1 MGTRPRLIPKTH
13 ERREIAIGLPLML
26 QTTAQTIASADT
38 ERVPP
43 LRQHGQHGRNLPW
56 PLSIYQTAVGKKYVM
71 AVTGVGLLGFV
82 LAHMIGNLHLYEGPA
97 QLNEYAEALRDLGG
111 HLVPRT
117 LILWLMRVGLLVM
130 FVLHI
135 HSAWSLKEISR
146 RSSPQANWISGNK
159 RYAGGQDFA
168 AVNFASRTMR
178 WTGPI
183 IGLYVLFHLA
193 DLTWGWW
200 LGDGYIRGDVYH
212 NVVESFSSIPVAII
226 YIVANMALS
235 LHIYHGIW
243 SAFQTLG
250 VNNPRFNHLRRGLAA
265 VIAAV
270 ILAGNLSFPIMVQA
284 GVVA

>member
-1 MGTRPRLIPKTH
+1 MARTVTPPGAAAGAGT
-13 ERREIAIGLPLML
+13 
-26 QTTAQTIASADT
+26 S

-43 LRQHGQHGRNLPW
+43 LRRRRRELPW
-56 PLSIYQTAVGKKYVM
+56 PLNIYQSAVGKKYVM
-71 AVTGVGLLGFV
+71 AVTGVGLLAFV
-82 LAHMIGNLHLYEGPA
+82 IVHMIGNLHLYEGPT
-97 QLNEYAEALRDLGG
+97 QVNEYAEALRDLGG

-117 LILWLMRVGLLVM
+117 LVLWVMRCGLLAM

-135 HSAWSLKEISR
+135 HSAWSLKEMSR
-146 RSSPQANWISGNK
+146 RSSPKANWVSGNK
-159 RYAGGQDFA
+159 RYAGGQDYV

-200 LGDGYIRGDVYH
+200 LGDDYIRGDVYH
-212 NVVESFSSIPVAII
+212 NVVESLSSIPVAII
-226 YIVANMALS
+226 YIVANAALAV
-235 LHIYHGIW
+235 HIYHGIA

-250 VNNPRFNHLRRGLAA
+250 VNNPRFNHLRRALATVVA
-265 VIAAV
+265 GA
-270 ILAGNLSFPIMVQA
+270 ILVGNLSFPILVQS

>member
-1 MGTRPRLIPKTH
+1 MARTVTPTG
-13 ERREIAIGLPLML
+13 AG
-26 QTTAQTIASADT
+26 SG

-43 LRQHGQHGRNLPW
+43 LRRRRRELPW
-56 PLSIYQTAVGKKYVM
+56 PLNIYQTSVGKKYVM
-71 AVTGVGLLGFV
+71 AVTGIGLLAFV
-82 LAHMIGNLHLYEGPA
+82 IVHMIGNLHLYEGPA
-97 QLNEYAEALRDLGG
+97 QINEYAEALRDLGG

-117 LILWLMRVGLLVM
+117 LILWVMRIGLLAM

-146 RSSPQANWISGNK
+146 RSSPKANWVSGNK
-159 RYAGGQDFA
+159 RYAGGQDYA

-183 IGLYVLFHLA
+183 IALYVLFHLA

-200 LGDGYIRGDVYH
+200 LGGDYIRGDVYH
-212 NVVESFSSIPVAII
+212 NVVESLSSLPVAII
-226 YIVANMALS
+226 YIVANVALS
-235 LHIYHGIW
+235 VHIYHGMW

-250 VNNPRFNHLRRGLAA
+250 VNNPRFNHLRRGLAT
-265 VIAAV
+265 VIAGA
-270 ILAGNLSFPIMVQA
+270 ILVGNLSFPIMVQA

>member
-1 MGTRPRLIPKTH
+1 MP
-13 ERREIAIGLPLML
+13 
-26 QTTAQTIASADT
+26 QTAVPADIN
-38 ERVPP
+38 RVPS
-43 LRQHGQHGRNLPW
+43 LRRSSRKLPW

-82 LAHMIGNLHLYEGPA
+82 VAHMVGNLHLYEGPA
-97 QLNEYAEALRDLGG
+97 QLHEYAEALLDLGG
-111 HLVPRT
+111 HVVPRT
-117 LILWLMRVGLLVM
+117 LILWVMRVGLLAM

-159 RYAGGQDFA
+159 RYAGGQDYA
-168 AVNFASRTMR
+168 AVTFASRTMR

-193 DLTWGWW
+193 ELTWGWW
-200 LGDGYIRGDVYH
+200 LGNDYLRGDVYH
-212 NVVESFSSIPVAII
+212 NVVESLSSIPVAIV
-226 YIVANMALS
+226 YVAANAALS

-250 VNNPRFNHLRRGLAA
+250 VNNPRFNHLRRGLAV
-265 VIAAV
+265 VIAAA